1 MLRAGKS
8 IMLVAEDNEKIAGYV
23 FGYIKDGPP
32 IFREKCTG
40 YISDMYVLPAFRKHG
55 VGFRLMQGALDFF
68 RAAGMPAVELHASV
82 WNTGALEFYRRLGF
96 KDSMVKLRAEL

>member
-1 MLRAGKS
+1 
-8 IMLVAEDNEKIAGYV
+8 
-23 FGYIKDGPP
+23 
-32 IFREKCTG
+32 
-40 YISDMYVLPAFRKHG
+40 
-55 VGFRLMQGALDFF
+55 MQGALDFF